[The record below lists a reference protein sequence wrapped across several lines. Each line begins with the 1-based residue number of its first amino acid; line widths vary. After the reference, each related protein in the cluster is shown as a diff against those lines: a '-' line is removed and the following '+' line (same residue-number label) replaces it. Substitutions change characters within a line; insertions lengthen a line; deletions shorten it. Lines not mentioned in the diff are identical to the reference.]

1 MPIKEW
7 VLTPHGK
14 ELIHR
19 YCGGSAWNSN
29 DDLFLNYDIRLWC
42 CYKCKEE
49 VPNHLILQWK
59 LLNGK

>member
-1 MPIKEW
+1 MQNNEW
-7 VLTPHGK
+7 ILSPCGK

-29 DDLFLNYDIRLWC
+29 DSYLNSDIKLWQ

-49 VPNHLILQWK
+49 VPNYLILQWK